1 MEGFKT
7 NNLVEV
13 FPDPLILT
21 QLNNG
26 NYMESSLNLRNLT
39 NEYIIFKIFNNQRSL
54 YSAKPSTSFI
64 SPMDTTKISIKRFNK
79 EKVISQP
86 EQGKD
91 KFLLLFYTINKI
103 INNNEEAK
111 EAFKNNAYNMDS
123 KQEAIISIIIKDDNE
138 NLEPDYTYNENDIND
153 IGDDYIKGIKVYD
166 DLNENLRKESNKI
179 NEKIKEME
187 KLIDL
192 VKQKKQLN
200 EQDKAMKENAI
211 KKKTKP
217 ENYNNIILIS
227 ILLLGLICGANIAKG
242 YNRSFSKKIIP
253 KNEEIIINK
262 TDYIINKIN
271 ETNQTKKE
279 EIEINKKLINN
290 TIIDSNESL
299 NSDIDNSNNDKLN
312 KTDINKNETIN
323 INIPI
328 NTMETNNNKLN
339 NTNIDIKEDTNLK
352 TDDKN
357 NSSNMKDKETKKKQ
371 KIEDNKNYKNVN
383 KKQNNDFLSFSFL
396 SGIYLCLLELLI

>member
-21 QLNNG
+21 QLNDG

-123 KQEAIISIIIKDDNE
+123 KQEAIISIIIKDESYNE

-211 KKKTKP
+211 KKKAKP

-262 TDYIINKIN
+262 TDYIINNIN
-271 ETNQTKKE
+271 ETNQTIKD
-279 EIEINKKLINN
+279 I
-290 TIIDSNESL
+290 NESI
-299 NSDIDNSNNDKLN
+299 NSDIDNNNSDKLN
-312 KTDINKNETIN
+312 KSDSNKNETIN
-323 INIPI
+323 INIPD
-328 NTMETNNNKLN
+328 NTIEINNNKLN

-352 TDDKN
+352 TGDKN
-357 NSSNMKDKETKKKQ
+357 NSSNMKEQENKKKQ
-371 KIEDNKNYKNVN
+371 KIEDTKNYENENKN
-383 KKQNNDFLSFSFL
+383 QNNDFLSFSFL

>member
-21 QLNNG
+21 QLNDG

-211 KKKTKP
+211 KKKTKL

-242 YNRSFSKKIIP
+242 YNRSFSKKIIQ

-271 ETNQTKKE
+271 ETNQTIKD
-279 EIEINKKLINN
+279 I
-290 TIIDSNESL
+290 NESI
-299 NSDIDNSNNDKLN
+299 NSDIDNNNNSDKLN

-352 TDDKN
+352 TGDKN
-357 NSSNMKDKETKKKQ
+357 NSPNMKEQENKKKQ
-371 KIEDNKNYKNVN
+371 KIEDIKNYENEN